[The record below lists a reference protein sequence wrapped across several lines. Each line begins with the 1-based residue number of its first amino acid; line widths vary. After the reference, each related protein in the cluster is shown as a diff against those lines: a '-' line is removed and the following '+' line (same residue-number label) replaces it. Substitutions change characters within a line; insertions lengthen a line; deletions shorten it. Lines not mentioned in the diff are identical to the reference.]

1 MPEKGDQ
8 PTEEEEEIK
17 IEKKQEK
24 FILPPLEQKEVEELL
39 VDMVDMVEEEQAV
52 EELVHQNLALKKEE
66 LGNKFKNINTQHL
79 IWILMLIQIFGATLF
94 LKDRK

>member
-1 MPEKGDQ
+1 MLEKGNQ

-17 IEKKQEK
+17 IKKEEKEL
-24 FILPPLEQKEVEELL
+24 ILPPLEQKKVGELPKMEK
-39 VDMVDMVEEEQAV
+39 VKNQQVVKK
-52 EELVHQNLALKKEE
+52 LVHQNLALKKEE

-79 IWILMLIQIFGATLF
+79 IWNLMLIQIFGVTLF